1 MKTNLLICLLLFSH
15 KRRRKYL
22 LLISFSSEICFLPHS
37 HPHRSRCSPIH
48 FLTLRAFPSS
58 QTTQTRCWGRL
69 GIFLSFLC
77 PFLLHCCFHLIFPSY
92 FFLPSQSPVSSLP
105 CSSFL
110 SICWSLE
117 GAQNKLG
124 TAYLVIENS
133 PYASFR
139 PLCCCEG
146 CECAV
151 GGGAPTL
158 NWKIYDTTK
167 AAQEKGSKREKS
179 LNGTRE
185 NIENPC
191 SGRREIESQEKQRQH
206 WENISVSLNGVIF
219 QHWWKC

>member
-1 MKTNLLICLLLFSH
+1 MRSAFFHIPTHISLAVRPFIFS
-15 KRRRKYL
+15 RYGLSLRRKRHRHAAEVDL
-22 LLISFSSEICFLPHS
+22 EFFFLFFALFFCIAAS
-37 HPHRSRCSPIH
+37 IWF
-48 FLTLRAFPSS
+48 FL
-58 QTTQTRCWGRL
+58 
-69 GIFLSFLC
+69 
-77 PFLLHCCFHLIFPSY
+77 LIFPCH
-92 FFLPSQSPVSSLP
+92 PSRLSLRSPAP
-105 CSSFL
+105 AL

-117 GAQNKLG
+117 GAENKLG

-151 GGGAPTL
+151 GGEGAPTL